1 VSIHERFSDSTVLG
15 GVIVNALDSVA
26 AVAAFLPAG
35 SETRLT
41 AVNTNLNW
49 ASGTAKRVLDLA
61 VGTPVL
67 AVLAPLLLL
76 IAVLVRLDSPGPV
89 FFRQRRSGLCGRTF
103 GILKFRTM
111 NVLEDGNAVIQA
123 RPGDE
128 RTTRVGRWLRAW
140 SLDELPQLI
149 NVVLG
154 DMSLVGPRPHA
165 CAHDEYYSERIA
177 QYRHRQSVK
186 PGLTGWAQVNG
197 LRGPTPTLDIMA
209 RRVDFDVWY
218 ARHASFGLD
227 LEILVRTPL
236 EVLRRRNAC

>member
-1 VSIHERFSDSTVLG
+1 MSIHERYSDSAVLD
-15 GVIVNALDSVA
+15 GVIANALDSVA
-26 AVAAFLPAG
+26 EIAAFLPTG
-35 SETRLT
+35 SQARFV
-41 AVNTNLNW
+41 AVNTNVNW
-49 ASGTAKRVLDLA
+49 ASGTAKRVLDLIIGIPA
-61 VGTPVL
+61 L
-67 AVLAPLLLL
+67 ALLAPLLLL

-89 FFRQRRSGLCGRTF
+89 FFRQRRSGLGGRSF

-111 NVLEDGNAVIQA
+111 NVLEDGECVVQA

-128 RTTRVGRWLRAW
+128 RTTRIGGWLRAY
-140 SLDELPQLI
+140 SLDELPQLL

-165 CAHDEYYSERIA
+165 RAHDAYYSALIP
-177 QYRHRQSVK
+177 QYRHRMAVK

-197 LRGPTPTLDIMA
+197 LRGPTPTLDIMS

-227 LEILVRTPL
+227 LEILFRTPL